1 MIQMYT
7 CLCIN
12 FKSFFSFRINRYL
25 EFEKDSIVKL
35 ISMKVSPFLSRDL
48 FLESLKESYFPGNH
62 DNRVDRSE
70 NVAQLKLF
78 DGNL

>member
-1 MIQMYT
+1 
-7 CLCIN
+7 
-12 FKSFFSFRINRYL
+12 
-25 EFEKDSIVKL
+25 
-35 ISMKVSPFLSRDL
+35 MKVSPFFLL
-48 FLESLKESYFPGNH
+48 FPESIPGKSLKESYFPGNH